1 MYVPQEAPQFKGTL
15 QFMTSQ
21 SAGHASEL
29 TAELTAKLMK
39 KGPFSAALACFQARW
54 TVEKSSKQQ
63 LLAGPGLGRA
73 PQPIEETDKSQWKN
87 NRPTENEFK
96 SELGGDTMASSLVPG
111 GVSEVRREESGR
123 PLRVGTRDW
132 AHHPCQHHTERWPF
146 CCSLSQWLW
155 SPPTLLP
162 RLGHMAGCLG
172 RRWHGSQCQKWGR
185 RYVGG
190 LECGQ
195 PAGPSCRAQGQVD
208 NAGLWRR
215 SGNCCLSPPK
225 YQLRFSPTLGFRNY
239 FYFYY
244 AFLCPSFPFLC
255 PTVNGSAWR

>member
-1 MYVPQEAPQFKGTL
+1 MHVPQEAPQFKGTL

-29 TAELTAKLMK
+29 TAKLTAKLMK
-39 KGPFSAALACFQARW
+39 KGPFSVALACFQARW
-54 TVEKSSKQQ
+54 TVEKSSKRQ
-63 LLAGPGLGRA
+63 LLAGPGPGRA
-73 PQPIEETDKSQWKN
+73 PQPIEETDKSQWEN

-123 PLRVGTRDW
+123 PLRVGTQDW
-132 AHHPCQHHTERWPF
+132 AHHPCQHHTEQWPF

-185 RYVGG
+185 DMWAGWSVASPQGPAAGRRAK
-190 LECGQ
+190 LTMLACGDGV
-195 PAGPSCRAQGQVD
+195 ATAACRLQ
-208 NAGLWRR
+208 NT
-215 SGNCCLSPPK
+215 S
-225 YQLRFSPTLGFRNY
+225 
-239 FYFYY
+239 
-244 AFLCPSFPFLC
+244 
-255 PTVNGSAWR
+255 